1 MLQLKEK
8 LIRKGIINVFMK
20 TKILLAIILL
30 SSLIIF
36 GCGTNNPE
44 SASVNVEVS
53 APSSDNDNAIE
64 NDNGEQNVAEFDV
77 VAKRWEFTPSTI
89 TVTQGDLVRLSIESI
104 DVNHGFSIPEFGVS
118 QSLSPDKTE
127 IVEFTAD
134 KTGSFSFFCNVFCG
148 SGHSEMKGTLIV

>member
-1 MLQLKEK
+1 
-8 LIRKGIINVFMK
+8 MK
-20 TKILLAIILL
+20 TKILLAILLL

-64 NDNGEQNVAEFDV
+64 NDNGEQNVVEIDV
-77 VAKRWEFTPSTI
+77 VAKKWEFTPSTI
-89 TVTQGDLVRLSIESI
+89 IVKKGDLVRLSIESI
-104 DVNHGFSIPEFGVS
+104 DVEHGFAIPEFGVS

-134 KTGSFSFFCNVFCG
+134 KVGTFEYYCSVGQHRANGQVGSITV
-148 SGHSEMKGTLIV
+148 K